1 MRPITQCENCGG
13 LLHLVHIDVEE
24 RKRRRLGGSWVARCE
39 RCGGEEIVV
48 PEAWKME
55 RERERERGRGRTGRK
70 DGQRNLWEGEEG
82 KYEEG
87 KGKR

>member
-1 MRPITQCENCGG
+1 
-13 LLHLVHIDVEE
+13 
-24 RKRRRLGGSWVARCE
+24 
-39 RCGGEEIVV
+39 
-48 PEAWKME
+48 ME